1 MSFWVWEVNF
11 AFFDE
16 VVHLVLILVEEGWDA
31 HNHLVD
37 QDAQRP
43 PINRVVVAVTPQHFR
58 GKILSRATEGVC

>member
-1 MSFWVWEVNF
+1 MALGIREINLGL
-11 AFFDE
+11 FDE

-43 PINRVVVAVTPQHFR
+43 PINRVVVAIAPQHFR